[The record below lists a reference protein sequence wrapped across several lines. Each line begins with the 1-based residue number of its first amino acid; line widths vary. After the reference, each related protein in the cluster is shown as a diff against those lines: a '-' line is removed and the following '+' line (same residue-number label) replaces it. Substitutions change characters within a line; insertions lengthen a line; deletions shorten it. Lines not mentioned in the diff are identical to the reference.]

1 MGGRSAQKPW
11 SVCRG
16 RRALIAINILSWK
29 GDFWAAWPLLALA
42 VARAMAWARSQ
53 KHDRRAHRSID
64 GRGSRHRQVNLL
76 SWHGTF
82 WAIWPLLALA
92 IAAGVRWV
100 SRS

>member
-1 MGGRSAQKPW
+1 
-11 SVCRG
+11 
-16 RRALIAINILSWK
+16 
-29 GDFWAAWPLLALA
+29 
-42 VARAMAWARSQ
+42 MAWARSQ
-53 KHDRRAHRSID
+53 NMID
-64 GRGSRHRQVNLL
+64 ARIAVLTVAGLAIASVNLL